1 MQPTISPLSAAKC
14 PSGTLSQRLVSR
26 MLRLIAEDSID
37 PLHHLI
43 CQ

>member
-1 MQPTISPLSAAKC
+1 MQPTVSLLSAAKY
-14 PSGTLSQRLVSR
+14 PSASLSQRLVSGV
-26 MLRLIAEDSID
+26 LRLIAEDSID